1 MSEHVQN
8 VSGRHPSEYPFHDN
22 ILHPVDA
29 TEQGVCIVLCFQIA
43 MFSMVASAVI
53 TNSLQGKAGAIQK
66 EIIVFVRNVVVV
78 PNTVTAMFGR
88 DFGYIGS
95 LEVN

>member
-53 TNSLQGKAGAIQK
+53 TNRVGASREK
-66 EIIVFVRNVVVV
+66 LV
-78 PNTVTAMFGR
+78 PSR
-88 DFGYIGS
+88 RR
-95 LEVN
+95 